1 MAQKLTI
8 QFKAKGSGALKK
20 TLNDLHEANLRL
32 VRAQGKYANANK
44 RVQMEQNKTQRG
56 MLDLQRTTRQTEGS
70 FSVLRSKLL
79 LASFA
84 MALAIKPMLRLTAAA
99 GDKVEIMSKANVVFG
114 DNAEIVG
121 IWATQLGNSIGRAQ
135 STLME
140 MASTLQDTFV
150 PLGFTRDSA
159 TQLST
164 ALTELAIDVASFNN
178 KLDADVVRDF
188 QSAIVGN
195 HETVR
200 KYGIVITEAALKQ
213 EAYILGISDGNSEL
227 AAAEKVQARLSLI
240 QKGSTDAFG
249 DAERTADSYANVMK
263 RLGEV
268 WKENAEQ
275 VGEFLKPLI
284 KMFALLLSS
293 KRAVTIL
300 GVALSGLAGYFIIV
314 RTSALL
320 ASVSLKNFKK
330 ALARTGIGLAAVA
343 LGYLV
348 ERFVLAKDE
357 MDAAGDEID
366 DVKQQIADLTS
377 EIELSTQATERQTTS
392 VEDSIHALAMQF
404 IQLGHNSTAAEYSR
418 EINRSLT
425 VEERNLITMIDE
437 KTAALAEEERV
448 TKLINQTAG
457 KNLEVQKRRILANIE
472 AIKAL
477 RESIKLEVYHAL
489 GVNSQTVGIEKL
501 NAALD
506 SGTALFGDNNKALN
520 EAIQLYADGFIA
532 IEELIKQLEALNNA
546 TPVWIEQM
554 QAVMTAIAPIFE
566 MISEMFSQQIENIRE
581 HINEINEFA
590 DAEIAIIRSV
600 AQETIAQEKK
610 TRRWQRMTAKQQ
622 ADYEEKIMKEVA
634 AQEATINAQR
644 EKDKE
649 IAIQKGNRLL
659 RKQFRVE
666 QGMKIAQAVM
676 NTSEGYTKALAQG
689 GFLLGIPMS
698 TVVAALGAIQIAMI
712 AAQKPP
718 TMAQGGLVGGRL
730 HSQGGT
736 MIEAERGEFVMS
748 RNAVDSIGVE
758 TMNRINQGGGGGS
771 ININFSGNVLSQ
783 DYIEDEAIPQIKEA
797 LRRGGDLGRS

>member
-1 MAQKLTI
+1 M
-8 QFKAKGSGALKK
+8 
-20 TLNDLHEANLRL
+20 
-32 VRAQGKYANANK
+32 
-44 RVQMEQNKTQRG
+44 
-56 MLDLQRTTRQTEGS
+56 
-70 FSVLRSKLL
+70 
-79 LASFA
+79 
-84 MALAIKPMLRLTAAA
+84 
-99 GDKVEIMSKANVVFG
+99 
-114 DNAEIVG
+114 
-121 IWATQLGNSIGRAQ
+121 
-135 STLME
+135 
-140 MASTLQDTFV
+140 
-150 PLGFTRDSA
+150 
-159 TQLST
+159 
-164 ALTELAIDVASFNN
+164 
-178 KLDADVVRDF
+178 
-188 QSAIVGN
+188 
-195 HETVR
+195 
-200 KYGIVITEAALKQ
+200 
-213 EAYILGISDGNSEL
+213 
-227 AAAEKVQARLSLI
+227 
-240 QKGSTDAFG
+240 
-249 DAERTADSYANVMK
+249 
-263 RLGEV
+263 
-268 WKENAEQ
+268 
-275 VGEFLKPLI
+275 
-284 KMFALLLSS
+284 
-293 KRAVTIL
+293 
-300 GVALSGLAGYFIIV
+300 
-314 RTSALL
+314 
-320 ASVSLKNFKK
+320 
-330 ALARTGIGLAAVA
+330 
-343 LGYLV
+343 
-348 ERFVLAKDE
+348 
-357 MDAAGDEID
+357 
-366 DVKQQIADLTS
+366 
-377 EIELSTQATERQTTS
+377 
-392 VEDSIHALAMQF
+392 
-404 IQLGHNSTAAEYSR
+404 
-418 EINRSLT
+418 
-425 VEERNLITMIDE
+425 
-437 KTAALAEEERV
+437 
-448 TKLINQTAG
+448 
-457 KNLEVQKRRILANIE
+457 
-472 AIKAL
+472 
-477 RESIKLEVYHAL
+477 
-489 GVNSQTVGIEKL
+489 
-501 NAALD
+501 
-506 SGTALFGDNNKALN
+506 
-520 EAIQLYADGFIA
+520 
-532 IEELIKQLEALNNA
+532 IKQLEALNNA

-600 AQETIAQEKK
+600 AQESIAQEKK